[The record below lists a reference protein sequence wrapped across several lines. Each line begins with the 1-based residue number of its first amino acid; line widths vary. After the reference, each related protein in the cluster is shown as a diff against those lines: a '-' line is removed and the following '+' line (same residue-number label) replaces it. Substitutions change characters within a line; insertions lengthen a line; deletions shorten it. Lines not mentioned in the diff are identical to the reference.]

1 MQSAIVLKSKRHSG
15 RMPFCGNSS
24 ADPSLNLK
32 RSGAFAVLA
41 ATTWALYSISVA
53 TFMVWEAKLKML
65 RETTCEI
72 EKH

>member
-1 MQSAIVLKSKRHSG
+1 
-15 RMPFCGNSS
+15 
-24 ADPSLNLK
+24 LNLK

-65 RETTCEI
+65 RETTYEI